1 MHRKPKG
8 PFVSH
13 SCNTSWNIEELVGQ
27 KCCGEVGLIAGG
39 DGDEKIGIV
48 GRCFS
53 QKRRAQRIA
62 YDASQVKASLKQRD
76 AFGIFINDR
85 NVIVFGDEA
94 FGDGCA
100 NSSRSDDQYLH
111 ELEVCLFDWRP

>member
-1 MHRKPKG
+1 MLQSEAPGSAHCLR
-8 PFVSH
+8 
-13 SCNTSWNIEELVGQ
+13 CL
-27 KCCGEVGLIAGG
+27 AG
-39 DGDEKIGIV
+39 
-48 GRCFS
+48 
-53 QKRRAQRIA
+53 
-62 YDASQVKASLKQRD
+62 LKQRD

-85 NVIVFGDEA
+85 NVIVFGNEA

>member
-1 MHRKPKG
+1 MLQSEAPGSAHCLR
-8 PFVSH
+8 
-13 SCNTSWNIEELVGQ
+13 CLAGQ
-27 KCCGEVGLIAGG
+27 SE
-39 DGDEKIGIV
+39 
-48 GRCFS
+48 
-53 QKRRAQRIA
+53 
-62 YDASQVKASLKQRD
+62 QRD

-85 NVIVFGDEA
+85 NVIVFGNEA

>member
-1 MHRKPKG
+1 MLQSEAPGSAHCLR
-8 PFVSH
+8 
-13 SCNTSWNIEELVGQ
+13 CLAGQ
-27 KCCGEVGLIAGG
+27 NEPEAA
-39 DGDEKIGIV
+39 
-48 GRCFS
+48 RCF
-53 QKRRAQRIA
+53 
-62 YDASQVKASLKQRD
+62 RD
-76 AFGIFINDR
+76 FINDR